1 MIFFKMEKIL
11 EYLKQIKEV
20 YAIDPNLAG
29 ELAISICELAV
40 TGQMSSENPMV
51 RAMLANFEDVAVKN
65 IDKYDRQVNAK
76 LEARANK
83 QGWYTIA
90 KLLREGKKQ
99 IEISKI
105 LGISSSTVNDRIK
118 AIRQDYPE
126 LLENPE
132 KNPDPKNPEN
142 SENGS
147 PDFPDENPGNPEQK
161 NRILIEKADLD
172 WAKNPENPE
181 NPEYDN
187 DNDNV
192 NDNVLSSYEERLP
205 LVSLRELNQ
214 MGVQFTWLDGE
225 TIQVMATGKTF
236 RIRE

>member
-1 MIFFKMEKIL
+1 M
-11 EYLKQIKEV
+11 
-20 YAIDPNLAG
+20 
-29 ELAISICELAV
+29 
-40 TGQMSSENPMV
+40 
-51 RAMLANFEDVAVKN
+51 
-65 IDKYDRQVNAK
+65 
-76 LEARANK
+76 
-83 QGWYTIA
+83 
-90 KLLREGKKQ
+90 
-99 IEISKI
+99 

-132 KNPDPKNPEN
+132 KNPDPENPGN
-142 SENGS
+142 SENGT
-147 PDFPDENPGNPEQK
+147 PDFPDENPGNPGQK

-172 WAKNPENPE
+172 RAKNPENPE
-181 NPEYDN
+181 NPDYDN

-225 TIQVMATGKTF
+225 TIQVMATGKMF
-236 RIRE
+236 RLRE